1 MWFGLGDDVGVEL
14 PPELVSAHAEGSL
27 VLFVGAGASVD
38 PPSCLPTFEELTG
51 KLLEE
56 SHLPP
61 PRDDLALERQLGD
74 LDRNGVDV
82 HLRVSEIIG
91 SPDSRP
97 NTLHR
102 AMASLAL
109 ASPEPRLVTTNYDR
123 HLSACL
129 TDLSDNG
136 INEFPS
142 LAFPQR
148 DDFTG
153 IVYLHGSVKEPPEH
167 LVVTDAGFGQA
178 YLEAPWTAAQF
189 LSRVFRQNTVLFIG
203 YSHND
208 TLMEYLARSLPT
220 ESDNRYALCDDQQ
233 AMSESWQD
241 RGIQPIG
248 YGSHETLPLLLEKWA
263 ERSRMGA
270 LDHERRTKEIVQ
282 GTPPLSREDESYL
295 EETIESPERLR
306 FFTENARDIEWL
318 HWAGQ
323 QPGFLAI
330 FDPRTERR
338 HPDLWAKWFVENYAL
353 GGDSGSRQEALRA
366 FRNSGGRF
374 SPSLWHNLASRT
386 GGLLQSGGDAAKD
399 AKKWFPLLIDH
410 APEGGKQ
417 RLEWLLG
424 DCDPQEDRH
433 EALLLLDCLL
443 EPEAADFI
451 DDFAFP
457 RSDRPE
463 LLLREYWNTKVK
475 PCLADT
481 DLAVEIAVIVDRHLR
496 AAHRIAAASRNEEG
510 ISDALSF
517 TRSAIED
524 HEQDQWRHDW
534 LDTLITAARDVLEA
548 LLENSD
554 ECALHYL
561 RSWGASPMT
570 LLRRLAVHG
579 WAERR
584 DVTPDQ
590 KIAELCQTGWLF
602 EPYLRHE
609 AMRLVAVA
617 LPQATP
623 QSIDR
628 LVELVAAGESK
639 GQDQNPA
646 DAAEHA
652 DWIAFIWLEWVTR
665 HAPEAESA
673 RRALAAI
680 QERYPDWQPY
690 EHMDFLLWTTVD
702 WLQPKFQGDAN
713 DLHKE
718 ISQDPAGAVR
728 RLLSF
733 SARGDPWS
741 GEPSREDALHWL
753 ENTVKA
759 YPTDGI
765 QVLDVLTGADPPDDQ
780 QACQQV
786 AETVLRTLSGAELS
800 DDLSRDLTERLTDI
814 WDASTARWTAGSGIA
829 GNSLGPLTHA
839 INHWAGHLAEIAL
852 RLVDHMYK
860 GAGDNWTG
868 LPDKLRSALE
878 EMTSGSDIASQLAQV
893 VLASRIGFLFHV
905 DEPWCWANVLPLLD
919 PEEDTE
925 RAIRCWDGYLMNRPG
940 PTKLLEIGLLDLY
953 VAMAEQL
960 GSDRGDTGN
969 HFHRRLAEI
978 ALFSGINP
986 IEQGWLN
993 RYTAAAEED
1002 SRVKWIKQ
1010 VSSGLAHLPVSAAD
1024 AQWDAWMR
1032 EYWANR
1038 LRSVPRAMT
1047 DSEATALVDW
1057 AVCLGDR
1064 FPEAADLACRHK
1076 ASVRD
1081 HSMAIRELHR
1091 TDYQPEAVNH
1101 IAAHPEHAARLVT
1114 HLLAN
1119 TDAAPFTAGATL
1131 AGDSLNETVPELLGR
1146 IGPDQAL
1153 PLREQATRLG
1163 IAVNKR

>member
-82 HLRVSEIIG
+82 HLRVSEIIR
-91 SPDSRP
+91 SPDSQP

-102 AMASLAL
+102 AIAGLAL
-109 ASPEPRLVTTNYDR
+109 ASPEPRVVTTNYDR

-129 TDLSDNG
+129 TDLSDNN

-153 IVYLHGSVKEPPEH
+153 IVYLHGWVEEPPKH
-167 LVVTDAGFGQA
+167 LVVTDADFGQA

-189 LSRVFRQNTVLFIG
+189 LSRVFRHNTVLFIG

-208 TLMEYLARSLPT
+208 TLMEYLARSLPA
-220 ESDNRYALCDDQQ
+220 ESGNRYALCDDGQKK
-233 AMSESWQD
+233 SENWHD
-241 RGIQPIG
+241 RGILPIG
-248 YGSHETLPLLLEKWA
+248 YGSHEALPLLLEKWA

-270 LDHERRTKEIVQ
+270 LDHERRAKEIVQ
-282 GTPPLSREDESYL
+282 GTPPLPREDESYL
-295 EETIESPERLR
+295 EEIVESPERLR
-306 FFTENARDIEWL
+306 FFTENAQGIEWL
-318 HWAGQ
+318 RWAEQ
-323 QPGFLAI
+323 RPEFFAI
-330 FDPRTERR
+330 FDPRAERR
-338 HPDLWAKWFVENYAL
+338 HPDLWAKWFVENFAL
-353 GGDSGSRQEALRA
+353 GGDSGARQEALRV

-374 SPSLWHNLASRT
+374 SPSLWQSLASRA
-386 GGLLQSGGDAAKD
+386 GMLLQNGGDAAKD
-399 AKKWFPLLIDH
+399 AKKWFPLLINH

-451 DDFAFP
+451 DDFAFS

-463 LLLREYWNTKVK
+463 LLLREYWNARVK

-481 DLAVEIAVIVDRHLR
+481 DLAVEIAVIVDHHLR
-496 AAHRIAAASRNEEG
+496 AAHRMAAASRDEYG
-510 ISDALSF
+510 ASDALNF
-517 TRSAIED
+517 ARSAIED
-524 HEQDQWRHDW
+524 HEQDQWRSDW
-534 LDTLITAARDVLEA
+534 LDTLITVARDVLEA
-548 LLENSD
+548 LLEHQP
-554 ECALHYL
+554 ECAPHYL
-561 RSWGASPMT
+561 RSWGASPVT
-570 LLRRLAVHG
+570 LLRRLTVHG

-590 KIAELCQTGWLF
+590 KIAELCQAGWLF

-609 AMRLVAVA
+609 AMRLAATA
-617 LPQATP
+617 LPEATP
-623 QSIDR
+623 ESIDR
-628 LVELVAAGESK
+628 LAELAIAGDPGAPE
-639 GQDQNPA
+639 QNTPE
-646 DAAEHA
+646 AAEHA
-652 DWIAFIWLEWVTR
+652 EWIAFVWLEWIAQ
-665 HAPEAESA
+665 HAPESEST
-673 RRALAAI
+673 RRALGAI
-680 QERYPDWQPY
+680 QEKYPDWQRY
-690 EHMDFLLWTTVD
+690 DHMDFLLWTTAES
-702 WLQPKFQGDAN
+702 KESFFQGDPD

-718 ISQDPAGAVR
+718 IGQDPAGAVR

-780 QACQQV
+780 QACQRV

-814 WDASTARWTAGSGIA
+814 WDTGTAQWTAGTGIT
-829 GNSLGPLTHA
+829 GSSRGPLTHA

-852 RLVDHMYK
+852 RLINHVYK
-860 GAGDNWTG
+860 GAEETWTG
-868 LPDKLRSALE
+868 LPDELRPAME
-878 EMTSGSDIASQLAQV
+878 AIVSGSDIASQLAQV

-905 DEPWCWANVLPLLD
+905 DEPWCRANILPLLD

-953 VAMAEQL
+953 VAMAEHL
-960 GSDRGDTGN
+960 GPHRGETGN
-969 HFHRRLAEI
+969 HFHLRLAE
-978 ALFSGINP
+978 AAVFSGINP

-993 RYTAAAEED
+993 RYTATAEEH
-1002 SRVKWIKQ
+1002 SRVRWIKQ
-1010 VSSGLAHLPVSAAD
+1010 VSSGLAHLPASAAD

-1076 ASVRD
+1076 AWVRE
-1081 HSMAIRELHR
+1081 HSMAIRELHQ

-1101 IAAHPEHAARLVT
+1101 LDAHPEDAAKLVT
-1114 HLLAN
+1114 HLLVN
-1119 TDAAPFTAGATL
+1119 TDVKSFTPGATL

-1163 IAVNKR
+1163 IAVDKG

>member
-27 VLFVGAGASVD
+27 VMFVGAGASVD

-74 LDRNGVDV
+74 LDRNGVNV

-91 SPDSRP
+91 SPNSQP
-97 NTLHR
+97 NTLH
-102 AMASLAL
+102 MAIAGLAL

-148 DDFTG
+148 DGFTG

-220 ESDNRYALCDDQQ
+220 ESGNRYALCDDQQ
-233 AMSESWQD
+233 VMSESWQD
-241 RGIQPIG
+241 RGIQPIR
-248 YGSHETLPLLLEKWA
+248 YGSHEALPLLLEKWA

-270 LDHERRTKEIVQ
+270 LDHERRAKEIVQ

-295 EETIESPERLR
+295 EETVESPERLR
-306 FFTENARDIEWL
+306 FFTENAQGIEWL
-318 HWAGQ
+318 RWAGQ
-323 QPGFLAI
+323 RPGFLAI

-338 HPDLWAKWFVENYAL
+338 HPDPWTKWFIENYAF
-353 GGDSGSRQEALRA
+353 GGNSGARREALRV

-374 SPSLWHNLASRT
+374 SPSLWQSLASRA
-386 GGLLQSGGDAAKD
+386 GMLLQNGGDAAKD
-399 AKKWFPLLIDH
+399 TKKWFPLLIDQ
-410 APEGGKQ
+410 APAEGDHLLE
-417 RLEWLLG
+417 RLLE
-424 DCDPQEDRH
+424 DCDLQEDRH

-443 EPEAADFI
+443 EPEASDFI
-451 DDFAFP
+451 DDLAFP
-457 RSDRPE
+457 RSDR
-463 LLLREYWNTKVK
+463 LDMFRYSWNGTVK
-475 PCLADT
+475 PCLAET
-481 DLAVEIAVIVDRHLR
+481 DLAVDIAVIVDHHLR

-517 TRSAIED
+517 ARSAIED
-524 HEQDQWRHDW
+524 HEQDQWKHDW
-534 LDTLITAARDVLEA
+534 LDALITVARDVLEA
-548 LLENSD
+548 LLEHSP
-554 ECALHYL
+554 ECAPHYL
-561 RSWGASPMT
+561 RSWGDSPVT

-579 WAERR
+579 WAERQ
-584 DVTPDQ
+584 DVTPNR
-590 KIAELCQTGWLF
+590 KIAELCQAGWLF

-609 AMRLVAVA
+609 AMRLAAVA

-623 QSIDR
+623 ESIDR
-628 LVELVAAGESK
+628 LVELITAGDPGAPE
-639 GQDQNPA
+639 QNTPEA
-646 DAAEHA
+646 TERA
-652 DWIAFIWLEWVTR
+652 DWIAFIWLEWITR
-665 HAPEAESA
+665 HAPEAENG
-673 RRALAAI
+673 RRAVAAI
-680 QERYPDWQPY
+680 KERHPDWQRY
-690 EHMDFLLWTTVD
+690 EHMDFLSWTTVESKES
-702 WLQPKFQGDAN
+702 LFQGDPD
-713 DLHKE
+713 DLHKK
-718 ISQDPAGAVR
+718 IGHDPAGAIR
-728 RLLSF
+728 HLLGF

-741 GEPSREDALHWL
+741 GEPSWEDALHWL

-765 QVLDVLTGADPPDDQ
+765 QVLDLLTGADPPDDQ
-780 QACQQV
+780 QAGQQV
-786 AETVLRTLSGAELS
+786 AETVLRALAGAELS
-800 DDLSRDLTERLTDI
+800 GDSSRALTERLTDI
-814 WDASTARWTAGSGIA
+814 WDASTAHWLAGTGIT
-829 GNSLGPLTHA
+829 GSSLGPLTHA

-852 RLVDHMYK
+852 RLIDHEYK
-860 GAGDNWTG
+860 STEGEWAG
-868 LPDKLRSALE
+868 LPDELRPALE
-878 EMTSGSDIASQLAQV
+878 AMASGSGIASQLAQV
-893 VLASRIGFLFHV
+893 LLASRISFLFQT
-905 DEPWCWANVLPLLD
+905 DDPWCRANILPLLD

-940 PTKLLEIGLLDLY
+940 PTKLLEIGLLDMY
-953 VAMAEQL
+953 VAMAEHL
-960 GSDRGDTGN
+960 GSHRGDTGN
-969 HFHRRLAEI
+969 HFHLRLAEVAI
-978 ALFSGINP
+978 FSGINP
-986 IEQGWLN
+986 IEQGWLD
-993 RYTAAAEED
+993 RYTATAEEH
-1002 SRVKWIKQ
+1002 SRVRWIKQ
-1010 VSSGLAHLPVSAAD
+1010 VSYGLAHLPTSAAD
-1024 AQWDAWMR
+1024 AQWDSWMR

-1076 ASVRD
+1076 ASVSE
-1081 HSMAIRELHR
+1081 HSMAIRELNR

-1131 AGDSLNETVPELLGR
+1131 AGDSLSEVVSELLGS
-1146 IGPDQAL
+1146 IGSELAR

-1163 IAVNKR
+1163 IATGES